1 MKRLLALILTALLL
15 CASCA
20 LAEDYASLTVE
31 ELTAMRN
38 AINAELAARTEAVKA
53 EAVQAFTSADQFIYV
68 DNGEE
73 VMIRGYSG
81 TEGDVVIPSE
91 IAGLPVTRIAE
102 SAFKENNTLRS
113 VIIPDSVVEI
123 GANAFYSCKSLQKV
137 VLSKNVT
144 EIKDN
149 TFAFSSLKQI
159 NLEHVSIFG
168 GGAFMFSGLT
178 GTVVLSAENMIINSQ
193 AFRYCHNVTDVK
205 IYARTC
211 EIKSS
216 YAFTEMDALK
226 TFFVSDDTQ
235 LTISGKIMSYCP
247 SVEAFVAPATTTVS
261 YTKDDLFASCP
272 NLVIYTPEESGLRA
286 YAKQQFLRCAP
297 AQYQEMSALLNTDG
311 Q

>member
-226 TFFVSDDTQ
+226 TFFVSGGTQ

-297 AQYQEMSALLNTDG
+297 AQYQEMSALLNTAG

>member
-53 EAVQAFTSADQFIYV
+53 EAAQAFTSADQFIYV

-91 IAGLPVTRIAE
+91 IGGLPVTRIAE

-159 NLEHVSIFG
+159 NLEHVSVFS

-178 GTVVLSAENMIINSQ
+178 GTVVLRAENMIINSQ

-211 EIKSS
+211 EIKST

-226 TFFVSDDTQ
+226 TFFVSGDTQ

-247 SVEAFVAPATTTVS
+247 SVEAFVAPATTTVT

-272 NLVIYTPEESGLRA
+272 KLVIYTPEESGLRA
-286 YAKQQFLRCAP
+286 YAKEQFLRCAP